1 MNAFV
6 KLRQKISPYL
16 FLVPCLI
23 VFGLFLFYPFA
34 KTIYLSLYKT
44 DKLGQAKLF
53 VGFGNYIDLFTSE
66 SFYNS
71 LLVTLIFV
79 VIVVM
84 VSMLLG
90 LVTALLVNKNFP
102 GIRVFSTAYALPM
115 AIASSAA
122 ALIFE
127 IMLDPTIGILD
138 KFLRSDINW
147 LHDERYALVCVALL
161 TAWLNSGINYLY
173 FSAGLANI
181 DESIYERASVDG
193 ANEWQKFTRL
203 TLPGLSPILFYTVIV
218 NIILAF
224 QSFGQVKILTEGGPG
239 ESTNLIV
246 YSIYRDAFFN
256 FRFGGAAALVCGT
269 VFDCHAADIAHVP
282 SGKEGSEVL
291 MDIRLEPRTAAHP
304 KREEIER
311 LHETM
316 KKRELG
322 RKRRRLWSRFG
333 VNLVVSVL
341 VILPL
346 LYALSIAF
354 MPSGELFSMEMNL
367 IPKQPTLD
375 NFAQAFT
382 KIPLFR
388 FILNSFLVAGCIT
401 LGQIIFCSLAAFALS
416 FLDFKGKNVI
426 FMLIMATMMVP
437 GEATIISNYLTV
449 SGWGWLNSY
458 KVLIIPYITSAMG
471 IFLFRQFYLT
481 FPKSLYEAAKIDGCP
496 NLVFIV
502 RILIPLTKSAIG
514 AMAVYTFINAYNMYM
529 WPLLVTG
536 TEEMRTVQIGISML
550 NSVDSQS
557 ITMVI
562 AGVVMVILPSLFVFI
577 LGQKQL
583 IRGMFSGAVKG

>member
-1 MNAFV
+1 
-6 KLRQKISPYL
+6 
-16 FLVPCLI
+16 
-23 VFGLFLFYPFA
+23 
-34 KTIYLSLYKT
+34 
-44 DKLGQAKLF
+44 
-53 VGFGNYIDLFTSE
+53 
-66 SFYNS
+66 
-71 LLVTLIFV
+71 
-79 VIVVM
+79 
-84 VSMLLG
+84 
-90 LVTALLVNKNFP
+90 
-102 GIRVFSTAYALPM
+102 
-115 AIASSAA
+115 
-122 ALIFE
+122 
-127 IMLDPTIGILD
+127 
-138 KFLRSDINW
+138 
-147 LHDERYALVCVALL
+147 
-161 TAWLNSGINYLY
+161 
-173 FSAGLANI
+173 
-181 DESIYERASVDG
+181 
-193 ANEWQKFTRL
+193 
-203 TLPGLSPILFYTVIV
+203 
-218 NIILAF
+218 
-224 QSFGQVKILTEGGPG
+224 
-239 ESTNLIV
+239 
-246 YSIYRDAFFN
+246 
-256 FRFGGAAALVCGT
+256 
-269 VFDCHAADIAHVP
+269 
-282 SGKEGSEVL
+282 

-401 LGQIIFCSLAAFALS
+401 LGQIISCSLAAFALS

-502 RILIPLTKSAIG
+502 RILIPLTK
-514 AMAVYTFINAYNMYM
+514 
-529 WPLLVTG
+529 
-536 TEEMRTVQIGISML
+536 
-550 NSVDSQS
+550 
-557 ITMVI
+557 
-562 AGVVMVILPSLFVFI
+562 
-577 LGQKQL
+577 
-583 IRGMFSGAVKG
+583 

>member
-1 MNAFV
+1 
-6 KLRQKISPYL
+6 
-16 FLVPCLI
+16 
-23 VFGLFLFYPFA
+23 
-34 KTIYLSLYKT
+34 
-44 DKLGQAKLF
+44 
-53 VGFGNYIDLFTSE
+53 
-66 SFYNS
+66 
-71 LLVTLIFV
+71 
-79 VIVVM
+79 
-84 VSMLLG
+84 
-90 LVTALLVNKNFP
+90 
-102 GIRVFSTAYALPM
+102 
-115 AIASSAA
+115 
-122 ALIFE
+122 
-127 IMLDPTIGILD
+127 
-138 KFLRSDINW
+138 
-147 LHDERYALVCVALL
+147 
-161 TAWLNSGINYLY
+161 
-173 FSAGLANI
+173 
-181 DESIYERASVDG
+181 
-193 ANEWQKFTRL
+193 
-203 TLPGLSPILFYTVIV
+203 
-218 NIILAF
+218 
-224 QSFGQVKILTEGGPG
+224 
-239 ESTNLIV
+239 
-246 YSIYRDAFFN
+246 
-256 FRFGGAAALVCGT
+256 
-269 VFDCHAADIAHVP
+269 
-282 SGKEGSEVL
+282 

-401 LGQIIFCSLAAFALS
+401 LGQIISCSLAAFALS

-536 TEEMRTVQIGISML
+536 TEEMRTVQIGIS
-550 NSVDSQS
+550 
-557 ITMVI
+557 
-562 AGVVMVILPSLFVFI
+562 VVL
-577 LGQKQL
+577 
-583 IRGMFSGAVKG
+583 